1 MSDLDIPHSLD
12 TEFKMSNH
20 YRPPQ
25 RQAYNWREREAE
37 AARKTAEE
45 EQRKKNVMNETNFPT
60 LSTAHP
66 VEAPSGNKFAKLA
79 EKWAVDAEVE
89 RRMDAHKKFQQ
100 AADRLDVIPNMN
112 YQRQRYERHDED
124 YEEELAPS
132 FASASRSRSVLD
144 DDAGWSEVRHKTYKP
159 KRERTIEEMD
169 DHDRRLNLE
178 AEARADDFNGDL
190 FDSKRH
196 DHDRV

>member
-1 MSDLDIPHSLD
+1 MSQY
-12 TEFKMSNH
+12 

-37 AARKTAEE
+37 ATRKAAEE

-60 LSTAHP
+60 LSTARP
-66 VEAPSGNKFAKLA
+66 LEAPSGNKFAKLA

-100 AADRLDVIPNMN
+100 AADRIQVVAPRS
-112 YQRQRYERHDED
+112 YTRSQYERYDDD
-124 YEEELAPS
+124 YEEDLPPE
-132 FASASRSRSVLD
+132 ASEHRSVLD
-144 DDAGWSEVRHKTYKP
+144 DDVGWSEVRRKTPKP
-159 KRERTIEEMD
+159 KRELTIEEMD
-169 DHDRRLNLE
+169 ERDRRLALE
-178 AEARADDFNGDL
+178 AEARADEFNGEL